1 MRLSWK
7 KTSKSKG
14 SATLLYV
21 FFASITNPIMKL
33 HQSTAQWVK
42 SSKIIQKNKN
52 PIKNIKSNIL
62 ISKKIQKIQKKI
74 QNNPKFSKTIPKYST
89 LITISKAVAKKTSNT

>member
-62 ISKKIQKIQKKI
+62 ISKKIQKIQKKNQRKI
-74 QNNPKFSKTIPKYST
+74 QNNPNFPKQFQNIPH
-89 LITISKAVAKKTSNT
+89 